1 MKQKSKSMNKVKTF
15 FKHNKNKVLV
25 AIVIISI
32 ISIIMVISFINENHN
47 FKKDIA
53 LAQSYYES
61 KEFYK
66 VSEIFD
72 KYSHKHKNDDF
83 IKKYN
88 YIQYLLTDYKM
99 ASLRSITENEKI
111 LYLFWG
117 YRNCLDKKTNND
129 WEKNLVEEA
138 KDIYYSTLHSITS
151 LNKNK
156 IEEIAKLDNDI
167 LEIKVKELARIS
179 EKSKTCE
186 KSNIKIVKYSAS
198 SPHITVTLKNT
209 NGCTWNIKSYSKIR
223 VYFTDQSYE
232 DVYLST
238 NINLG
243 KDESYTFSDCY
254 LGSSNKLKTVS
265 GVTFID

>member
-1 MKQKSKSMNKVKTF
+1 MKQKSQSMYKVKTF
-15 FKHNKNKVLV
+15 FKHNKNKVII
-25 AIVIISI
+25 AIVTISI
-32 ISIIMVISFINENHN
+32 VSIIMVISSINENYN

-53 LAQSYYES
+53 LAQSYYED

-72 KYSHKHKNDDF
+72 KYSHRHKNDEF

-88 YIQYLLTDYKM
+88 YIQYLLTDYRKT
-99 ASLRSITENEKI
+99 SLKTITEYEKI
-111 LYLFWG
+111 LYLFRG

-129 WEKNLVEEA
+129 WEKNLVDEA

-151 LNKNK
+151 LNKNE
-156 IEEIAKLDNDI
+156 IEKIAKLDNNS
-167 LEIKVKELARIS
+167 LEVKVKELARIS
-179 EKSKTCE
+179 EQSKTCE

-198 SPHITVTLKNT
+198 SPYITVTLKNT

-223 VYFTDQSYE
+223 VFFTDQSYE
-232 DVYLST
+232 DVYLSN
-238 NINLG
+238 NINLE
-243 KDESYTFSDCY
+243 KNESYTFSDCY
-254 LGSSNKLKTVS
+254 LGSNNKLKTVS